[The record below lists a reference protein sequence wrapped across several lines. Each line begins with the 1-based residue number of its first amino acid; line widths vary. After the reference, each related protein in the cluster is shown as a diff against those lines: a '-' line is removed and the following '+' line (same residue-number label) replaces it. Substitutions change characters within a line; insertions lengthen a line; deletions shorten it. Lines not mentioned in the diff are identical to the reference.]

1 MSKSL
6 VLVINPL
13 CDEPGYQ
20 YDIYAS
26 EEDYEN
32 AESLDGGIC
41 TTSFAN
47 ALKMAYSQI
56 LPKER
61 APKKPKEDFND
72 AQHPIRQKA
81 IEIIEQTIEPL
92 LPNNSLEGVPY
103 YETEDRLVEQLR
115 SLIQSRYE

>member
-41 TTSFAN
+41 TTSFKN
-47 ALKMAYSQI
+47 ALKM
-56 LPKER
+56 
-61 APKKPKEDFND
+61 
-72 AQHPIRQKA
+72 
-81 IEIIEQTIEPL
+81 TI
-92 LPNNSLEGVPY
+92 
-103 YETEDRLVEQLR
+103 D
-115 SLIQSRYE
+115 LIKDTYKL